1 MYTFRYLVLCFDTL
15 AWKHIN
21 RRVLTCKHIPK
32 SSSQLFCFF
41 YYLKMYLFF
50 TCTFRKKIINFRI
63 FFWKKK
69 QYLFSPRLKL
79 LPSFK
84 QDYLSPQ
91 FSPSLHFLFIQFK
104 CNLFKKATHL
114 ENQTNKKFNT
124 HAGTKIDVDITQI
137 KAIVFFCANSVGLWV
152 SWINISLFSG
162 GLILN
167 SDETFSTK

>member
-1 MYTFRYLVLCFDTL
+1 MYTYRYLVLCFDTL

-41 YYLKMYLFF
+41 YYLKMYLFLPVLSE
-50 TCTFRKKIINFRI
+50 KKIIHFRI
-63 FFWKKK
+63 CFLKKRNNTFFP
-69 QYLFSPRLKL
+69 LGLNCCL
-79 LPSFK
+79 LK

-91 FSPSLHFLFIQFK
+91 FPPPLHFLFIQFK

-124 HAGTKIDVDITQI
+124 NAGTKIDVDITQI

-152 SWINISLFSG
+152 SWINISPLSAGF
-162 GLILN
+162 IWN
-167 SDETFSTK
+167 SNQTFWTK

>member
-50 TCTFRKKIINFRI
+50 YLYFQKKKFINFRI
-63 FFWKKK
+63 CFKKK
-69 QYLFSPRLKL
+69 EQYFFSLGFKNCYL
-79 LPSFK
+79 LSRIICLLNFP
-84 QDYLSPQ
+84 
-91 FSPSLHFLFIQFK
+91 PSLHFLFIQFK

-152 SWINISLFSG
+152 SWINISPLSAG
-162 GLILN
+162 
-167 SDETFSTK
+167 